1 MFTAGHETTATALG
15 WLLYYLAIKQD
26 VQFKI
31 KKEIDGVL
39 KGQPIT
45 QDNLKEV
52 RHVSDLQL
60 FIY

>member
-26 VQFKI
+26 VQLKI
-31 KKEIDGVL
+31 KKEIDDVL

-45 QDNLKEV
+45 QDHLKEV
-52 RHVSDLQL
+52 
-60 FIY
+60 